1 MIEILTFFIIKVLWS
16 NCCKSWVKE
25 ENLPKKVV
33 EFIKKGEEYGQKK
46 VCVTEFGQRR
56 RVLKMDTSGE
66 NSEQENGQNEA
77 LKR

>member
-1 MIEILTFFIIKVLWS
+1 M
-16 NCCKSWVKE
+16 
-25 ENLPKKVV
+25 

-56 RVLKMDTSGE
+56 QVLKMDTSGE
-66 NSEQENGQNEA
+66 NSEQENGQNKA